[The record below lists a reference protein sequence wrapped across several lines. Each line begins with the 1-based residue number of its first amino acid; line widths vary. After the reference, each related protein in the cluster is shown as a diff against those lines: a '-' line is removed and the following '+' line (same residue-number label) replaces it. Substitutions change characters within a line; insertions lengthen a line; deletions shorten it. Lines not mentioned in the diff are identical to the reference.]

1 MSSVK
6 AKSAAQCHVV
16 AMPYPGRGHINPMMN
31 LCKTLASKNSNILV
45 TFVVT
50 EEWLGFIGSDPKP
63 DNIRFGTIPN
73 VIPSELVRAA
83 DMYSFGEAI
92 WTKLEAPFVR
102 LLDQLEPPVT
112 VIMADTFLFWA
123 VGVGNRRNIPV
134 ASFWPMSQSMFT
146 IIQHVDLLVKNGHF
160 PADSAKSKEH
170 VDYIPG
176 ISSIQLVNIPFDGR
190 NQKTMQ
196 RILEVLPWVNKA
208 QYLLLTSI
216 YELESKVFDV
226 LKAKFSFPV
235 YAMGEIVPNFD
246 FGENTKHN
254 DNNYLHWLDCQPRSS
269 VLYVSMGSFLSVSIA
284 QMDEIAVGL
293 RDSGVRFFWVARDET
308 SRLKEL
314 CGHLGLV
321 VPWCNQLKVLS
332 HSSVGGFLSH
342 CGWSSTRE
350 GMLCGIPFLTFPI
363 IFDQILNS
371 KLIVEDW
378 KIGWRVKQDM
388 GMDNLVT
395 RVEISRLVQEF
406 MNLENDEVKEIRTRA
421 SKFQQVCQRAIAKG
435 GSSET
440 SINAFIQDLPHCMVI
455 E

>member
-6 AKSAAQCHVV
+6 AKPTTQCHVV
-16 AMPYPGRGHINPMMN
+16 AMPSPGRGHINPMMN
-31 LCKTLASKNSNILV
+31 LCKILASKNSNILV

-73 VIPSELVRAA
+73 VVPSELVRAA
-83 DMYSFGEAI
+83 DIYSFAEAVR
-92 WTKLEAPFVR
+92 TKLEAPFVR

-112 VIMADTFLFWA
+112 VIMADTFLYWA

-146 IIQHVDLLVKNGHF
+146 ITQNVDLLVKNGHL

-176 ISSIQLVNIPFDGR
+176 ISSIQLVNIPFVGR
-190 NQKTMQ
+190 NPQKMQ
-196 RILEVLPWVNKA
+196 GILEVLPWVNKA

-235 YAMGEIVPNFD
+235 YAMGQIVPNFD
-246 FGENTKHN
+246 FGENTNHN

-269 VLYVSMGSFLSVSIA
+269 VLYISMGSFLSVSSA
-284 QMDEIAVGL
+284 QMDEIAAGL

-308 SRLKEL
+308 SKMKEV
-314 CGHLGLV
+314 CGHRGLV
-321 VPWCNQLKVLS
+321 VPWCNQLRVLS
-332 HSSVGGFLSH
+332 HSSVGGFWSH

-378 KIGWRVKQDM
+378 KIGWRVKQDV

-395 RVEISRLVQEF
+395 RVEIAGLVQKF
-406 MNLENDEVKEIRTRA
+406 MDLENDDVKEIRTRA
-421 SKFQQVCQRAIAKG
+421 SEVQRVCQRAIAKG

-440 SINAFIQDLPHCMVI
+440 SVNAFIEDLSHCMVI